1 MKAKN
6 KSAYHWVILVCCI
19 LTLMFA
25 YSTGVSLAQ
34 LFSTEILK
42 ETGFSTGAY
51 FLTSMIT
58 SILCIIA
65 SPIIG
70 KMLRGKYMRIVF
82 IVCCIGTMGTYMGYG
97 LCHELWQF
105 YIVAAL
111 VGVFAMGAGTIPVT
125 LIITN
130 WFEKNRGLMISV
142 ALMGISIGGMVL
154 SPILSA
160 IIGQFGWRKAYF
172 ILGIVSLIV
181 LIPISVFIV
190 RRTPEDAGLLP
201 YGQGEEVQAKEKKKS
216 YPTSTWNATLK
227 EARQT
232 PIIWILGIAGFFI
245 YFSAG
250 IIMHQSYYLQGAGFS
265 AGSIAAFI
273 SLYSAV
279 AIVGKLVLGHIF
291 DRFGPRAGI
300 LFGCGTFAL
309 YLLCF
314 IFIGNST
321 GMMYLAAVLYGF
333 GTCTATVALPIITTQ
348 IFGPKNY
355 SELYGFLS
363 AFTMTGNA
371 IGSTGIGFVRDL
383 TGSYTIALWV
393 LVALTVVAAAFVF
406 LCIRSSEKHAKK
418 ETV

>member
-25 YSTGVSLAQ
+25 YSTRVSLAQ

-82 IVCCIGTMGTYMGYG
+82 IVCCIGTMGTYMCYG

-201 YGQGEEVQAKEKKKS
+201 YGQGEEVQAKEKIISDKYLERYIKRGQTDTD
-216 YPTSTWNATLK
+216 YLDTWHC
-227 EARQT
+227 R
-232 PIIWILGIAGFFI
+232 ILHLFLSRNHHAPE
-245 YFSAG
+245 
-250 IIMHQSYYLQGAGFS
+250 LLS
-265 AGSIAAFI
+265 AGSR
-273 SLYSAV
+273 
-279 AIVGKLVLGHIF
+279 IF
-291 DRFGPRAGI
+291 SRIHRSIYFPV
-300 LFGCGTFAL
+300 FSSSNCWK
-309 YLLCF
+309 
-314 IFIGNST
+314 
-321 GMMYLAAVLYGF
+321 
-333 GTCTATVALPIITTQ
+333 TCT
-348 IFGPKNY
+348 
-355 SELYGFLS
+355 
-363 AFTMTGNA
+363 
-371 IGSTGIGFVRDL
+371 
-383 TGSYTIALWV
+383 
-393 LVALTVVAAAFVF
+393 
-406 LCIRSSEKHAKK
+406 RSHF
-418 ETV
+418 